1 MGGSLNTNW
10 MGFVLWP
17 EMKIL
22 LIALLAAGL
31 AYLLG
36 GGLLNLLRRLSNPL
50 PFAHELLLR
59 TRAPLSCLLP
69 VLAIQMVL
77 GATSDDMAF
86 ISGAQR
92 IATLVMI
99 AVFTWLGLRAADAVQ
114 LVIALRNPVDVAD
127 NLQAR
132 RIQTQTRVLV
142 RTLSVFVVIFG
153 VSTMLMTFPAAR
165 QFGASLLASAGLAG
179 LAVGFAAKPVLG
191 NLIAGLQIALTQPI
205 RLDDVVIVENEWGR
219 IEEIG
224 ASYVIIRIWDDRRL
238 VVPLQWFIEN
248 PFQNWT
254 RRTSALTG
262 SVLFWVDY
270 STPLEPLRQELE
282 QLCDRARH
290 IWDGRVS
297 VLQVVDTSDKAI
309 QIRVLVSSQD
319 SSRNWDLRC
328 YIRENM
334 INFICANYPGHLPRL
349 RASLQD
355 DKPDKLVSEPHP
367 HPVVK
372 AERQPPV

>member
-1 MGGSLNTNW
+1 MSTDW
-10 MGFVLWP
+10 IAFVPWP
-17 EMKIL
+17 EVRTL
-22 LIALLAAGL
+22 LITLLAAGL
-31 AYLLG
+31 AYLFG
-36 GGLLNLLRRLSNPL
+36 SGLLRLLGRLSSPL
-50 PFAHELLLR
+50 PFAHLLLQC
-59 TRAPLSCLLP
+59 TRAPIRGLLP
-69 VLAIQMVL
+69 LLAIQMVL
-77 GATSDDMAF
+77 GAAPDDMAL
-86 ISGAQR
+86 ISGAR
-92 IATLVMI
+92 RTASLAMI
-99 AVFTWLGLRAADAVQ
+99 AGFTWLGLRAADAVQ
-114 LVIALRNPVDVAD
+114 LIIALHHPVDIAD

-142 RTLSVFVVIFG
+142 RTLSVFVMIFG
-153 VSTMLMTFPAAR
+153 ISTMLMTFPAAR
-165 QFGASLLASAGLAG
+165 QFGTSLLASAGLAG

-224 ASYVIIRIWDDRRL
+224 ASYVIVRIWDDRRL

-254 RRTSALTG
+254 RQTSSLTG
-262 SVLFWVDY
+262 MVLFWVDY
-270 STPLEPLRQELE
+270 ATPLEPLRQELE
-282 QLCDRARH
+282 HLCERARH

-334 INFICANYPGHLPRL
+334 INFISANYPGHLPKL
-349 RASLQD
+349 RASLQS
-355 DKPDKLVSEPHP
+355 DKSAEQTAEPKP
-367 HPVVK
+367 QRVVD